1 MQANNNKQ
9 KLGVVFTFMFFAALL
24 FSAYT
29 LYSLPGQLSQHSL
42 AIDLL
47 VLDQLNPVFFQA
59 YLVFGATAL
68 LGMTTVT
75 LLLSK
80 QSDDNRPT
88 RCKVVQEKEKE
99 KQVTQDEEET
109 EEYQVIDQ
117 QAVENLIETVEDT
130 ESCFTKVLSQICN
143 DLEASQAAAYLARQ
157 EEDKRW
163 IELFASYAYHIP
175 EGEKITYRF
184 GEGLAGQVA
193 KEGKPVNIDT
203 VPEGYISILS
213 GLGSASPRNLII
225 VPLKEA
231 DSVVGVVEIASFK
244 AFSKRTEM
252 ELQQALDKLALK
264 LEKDHNVSLEKAKS

>member
-1 MQANNNKQ
+1 MQANTQ

-29 LYSLPGQLSQHSL
+29 LYSLPGQLSLYSP
-42 AIDLL
+42 AVDLL
-47 VLDQLNPVFFQA
+47 VLDQLKPVFFQG
-59 YLVFGATAL
+59 YLVFGVTAL

-75 LLLSK
+75 LLLSRRNVDNIPIRGEIK
-80 QSDDNRPT
+80 QEEEEEN
-88 RCKVVQEKEKE
+88 
-99 KQVTQDEEET
+99 QVRQDEEA
-109 EEYQVIDQ
+109 EEEHQVINQ
-117 QAVENLIETVEDT
+117 QAVEDLIETVEDP
-130 ESCFTKVLSQICN
+130 ESCFTKVLSQICK

-157 EEDKRW
+157 QEDKRW

-175 EGEKITYRF
+175 EGEMITYRF

-193 KEGKPVNIDT
+193 KEGKTINIDT

-213 GLGSASPRNLII
+213 GLGNASPRNLII
-225 VPLKEA
+225 VPLMEA

-244 AFSKRTEM
+244 TFSKRTEM

>member
-1 MQANNNKQ
+1 MQANTQ

-29 LYSLPGQLSQHSL
+29 LYSLPGQLSQYSPVV
-42 AIDLL
+42 DLL
-47 VLDQLNPVFFQA
+47 VLDQLKPVFFQG
-59 YLVFGATAL
+59 YLIFGVTAL

-75 LLLSK
+75 LLLSRRN
-80 QSDDNRPT
+80 DDNIPIPGEI
-88 RCKVVQEKEKE
+88 KQEEE
-99 KQVTQDEEET
+99 ENQVMQDEEEA
-109 EEYQVIDQ
+109 EEHQVINQ
-117 QAVENLIETVEDT
+117 QAVEDLIETVEDP
-130 ESCFTKVLSQICN
+130 ESCFTKVLSQICK
-143 DLEASQAAAYLARQ
+143 DVEASQAAAYLTRQ

-193 KEGKPVNIDT
+193 KEGKTVNIDT

-213 GLGSASPRNLII
+213 GLGNASPRNLII
-225 VPLKEA
+225 VPLMEA